1 MKISIIHL
9 SDIHFKTDDDII
21 LDRINKIPNI
31 LNDLKLSS
39 DYIFFVVTG
48 DIVFSGDSSQFKIA
62 RKCFNEII
70 DNAEKISDKKVVC
83 IMIPGNHD
91 CCHNIQEKK
100 KREELIEEI
109 ISKKSAKI
117 DKGVIDTCCKVQD
130 NYNRFFSNYEKKDK
144 IIYSDRLLKIYRFK
158 IGKHFINFCCFN
170 TSWISKEQE
179 KIGNL
184 MFPIGMYE
192 ERLNSLECDLLIS
205 VLHHPY
211 PWFCEN
217 NRKRLKKIIEKSS
230 DIVITGHEHI
240 QSKGL
245 HDNLEGTITEY
256 IEGGILQEKEK
267 KEDSN
272 FNLINIDLENNKQYL
287 REYKWNGNMYIMEK
301 HAEISF
307 QKGKSLKSKLFE
319 ISKSFK
325 NDVLR
330 DIGASFTHPRKKE
343 LFLED
348 VFLYPDLRDL
358 NLNNIK
364 EKNVYDSIINSNFL
378 EKIEGNSRQSI
389 IIGEEKSGKSA
400 LCKNLFLKFF
410 SIGYTPIYINGEE
423 IKVKKIDN
431 FNDLV
436 EKHCKKQYEN
446 NPIDLYRQIPKEKK
460 CIIID
465 DINKSK
471 LNNKS
476 QDELIGEICSIY
488 NNVLITTNNRFQL
501 EDINL
506 KKENAVFDRIKRY
519 EINEFGVI
527 LRRKLIEKWNKLGQ
541 ENYIQL
547 DVLENKNSNSE
558 KIIDAI
564 IGRNYVPAYP
574 IYLLIILQTIEVGA
588 QHNLRESTFGYYY
601 EFLITQSFIKAGIKP
616 EDHDSYITYLKE
628 FAYFL
633 FLRNEKEISESVFI
647 EFHKKHIDVFD
658 IRLDFKE
665 TLDNLQ
671 MSLIIK
677 RKNGVYKFKYLYVYY
692 FFVSKYLA
700 DSINSNIEI
709 QKLVSNICEKL
720 YIEENA
726 NIVLFLIHHSKNE
739 IILENVRKQ
748 ANALFNSIKPIY
760 FDKDIKFIN
769 SLIEKIPEI
778 FIEDEKGI
786 KKTREE
792 IQKSK
797 DKEEFLAKETDKN
810 KDIEKELNKEFKE
823 TNFIAKLNL
832 SMKMLQILGK
842 ILQNYYGSLKGGK
855 KLVLVEEAYC
865 LGLRTLKIVLFAI
878 LYLVYFK
885 NETLLKEKVKTILE
899 KKHGKKQL
907 DNKTIEKVA
916 RKLLFYEST
925 IISFIFIKNTS
936 NFIGSQKLSRT
947 FEKVL
952 EKNKYNSY
960 YLIDMAIKLNFPQ
973 NIPVNEIS
981 DLKSKFKGN
990 ILPELLL
997 KLLVSEHIYMFSTH
1011 RGEKQRVCKILN
1023 IKMKSEYL
1031 ISSGK
1036 KKM

>member
-21 LDRINKIPNI
+21 SYRINKMPKI

-62 RKCFNEII
+62 RACFNKII
-70 DNAEKISDKKVVC
+70 DNAEKISSKKIVC
-83 IMIPGNHD
+83 IMVPGNHD
-91 CCHNIQEKK
+91 CCHNIPEKK
-100 KREELIEEI
+100 KREELIEKI
-109 ISKKSAKI
+109 LLKKSAKI
-117 DKGVIDTCCKVQD
+117 DKDVIDTCCKVQD
-130 NYNRFFSNYEKKDK
+130 NYNRFYNNYEKKDK
-144 IIYSDRLLKIYRFK
+144 IIYSDKLLKIYRFK
-158 IGKHFINFCCFN
+158 IGKHLINFCCFN

-192 ERLNSLECDLLIS
+192 ERLNSLKCDLLIS

-211 PWFCEN
+211 SWFCEN

-272 FNLINIDLENNKQYL
+272 FNIIFIDLESNKQYI
-287 REYKWNGNMYIMEK
+287 REYKWNGDMYIVEK

-325 NDVLR
+325 NNVLR

-364 EKNVYDSIINSNFL
+364 EKNIYESLINSDFL
-378 EKIEGNSRQSI
+378 EKIEGNSMQSI

-400 LCKNLFLKFF
+400 LCKSLFLKFF

-488 NNVLITTNNRFQL
+488 NNVLITTNNRFQF

-506 KKENAVFDRIKRY
+506 KKGNAVFDRIKRY
-519 EINEFGVI
+519 KINEFGVI
-527 LRRKLIEKWNKLGQ
+527 LRKTLIEKWNKLGQ

-547 DVLENKNSNSE
+547 DDLEINNSNSE
-558 KIIDAI
+558 KVIDAI

-574 IYLLIILQTIEVGA
+574 IYLLIILQSIEAGTP
-588 QHNLRESTFGYYY
+588 HSLKESTFGYYY
-601 EFLITQSFIKAGIKP
+601 EFLITQSFLKAKIKK
-616 EDHDSYITYLKE
+616 EDHDTYITYLKE

-633 FLRNEKEISESVFI
+633 FLRNKKHISHSIFS
-647 EFHKKHIDVFD
+647 EFHKKHIDDYD
-658 IRLDFKE
+658 IRLDFGE
-665 TLDNLQ
+665 TLNILQ
-671 MSLIIK
+671 MSSIIES
-677 RKNGVYKFKYLYVYY
+677 KNDLYKFKYPYVYY
-692 FFVSKYLA
+692 FFISKYLTEN
-700 DSINSNIEI
+700 INNNEI
-709 QKLVSNICEKL
+709 QKIIIDICENL
-720 YIEENA
+720 HIEENA

-739 IILENVRKQ
+739 IILEKVRKQ
-748 ANALFNSIKPIY
+748 ANILFNSIKPIY

-786 KKTREE
+786 KKIREE
-792 IQKSK
+792 IQKNK
-797 DKEEFLAKETDKN
+797 DKEDFLLKEKDKDKN
-810 KDIEKELNKEFKE
+810 IEKGLNKEFKK
-823 TNFIAKLNL
+823 TDFISKLNL
-832 SMKMLQILGK
+832 SIKMLQILGN

-855 KLVLVEEAYC
+855 KLVLVEEAYR
-865 LGLRTLKIVLFAI
+865 LGLRTLTVVLYAI
-878 LYLVYFK
+878 LYFIYFK
-885 NETLLKEKVKTILE
+885 NENILKERVKRILE
-899 KKHGKKQL
+899 KKYDKKQP
-907 DNKTIEKVA
+907 DNKTIEKFA
-916 RKLLFYEST
+916 KKLLFYEST
-925 IISFIFIKNTS
+925 IISFIFIKYIS

-952 EKNKYNSY
+952 EKNTYNSY
-960 YLIDMAIKLNFPQ
+960 YLIDMAIKLDFPQ
-973 NIPVNEIS
+973 KIPVDEIKY
-981 DLKSKFKGN
+981 LEKKFRGN
-990 ILPELLL
+990 TLPEYLL
-997 KLLVSEHIYMFSTH
+997 KLLVCEHIYMFSTN
-1011 RGEKQRVCKILN
+1011 RENRQKACNILN
-1023 IKMKSEYL
+1023 IKLKPKYL
-1031 ISSGK
+1031 LLSAK
-1036 KKM
+1036 KKI

>member
-1 MKISIIHL
+1 MKISLIHL

-21 LDRINKIPNI
+21 LDRINKMPNI

-39 DYIFFVVTG
+39 DYTFFVVTG

-62 RKCFNEII
+62 KECFDKII
-70 DNAEKISDKKVVC
+70 DNAEKILGKKIIC
-83 IMIPGNHD
+83 IMVPGNHD
-91 CCHNIQEKK
+91 CCHNIQGKK
-100 KREELIEEI
+100 EREEFIEEVLL
-109 ISKKSAKI
+109 KKSVKI
-117 DKGVIDTCCKVQD
+117 DKNVIDTCCKVQD
-130 NYNRFFSNYEKKDK
+130 NYNKFFNNYEKKDN

-158 IGKHFINFCCFN
+158 IDKYIINFCCFN

-179 KIGNL
+179 KTGNL
-184 MFPIGMYE
+184 IFPIEMYE
-192 ERLNSLECDLLIS
+192 ERLNSIECDLLVS

-217 NRKRLKKIIEKSS
+217 NRKILKKIIEKSS
-230 DIVITGHEHI
+230 DIVITGHEHT
-240 QSKGL
+240 QSKSL

-256 IEGGILQEKEK
+256 IEGGILQEREK

-272 FNLINIDLENNKQYL
+272 FNLINIDLKINKQYI
-287 REYKWNGNMYIMEK
+287 REYKWDGNMYVEEK
-301 HAEISF
+301 LAERSF

-319 ISKSFK
+319 INESFK

-358 NLNNIK
+358 NLNNIN
-364 EKNVYDSIINSNFL
+364 EKKVYDSIINSIFL
-378 EKIEGNSRQSI
+378 EKIEGNSMQSI

-423 IKVKKIDN
+423 IKVEKIDN

-446 NPIDLYRQIPKEKK
+446 NPIDLYKQISKEKK

-476 QDELIGEICSIY
+476 QDELIGEICNIY
-488 NNVLITTNNRFQL
+488 NNVLITTNNRFQF

-506 KKENAVFDRIKRY
+506 KKEDTVFDRIKRY

-527 LRRKLIEKWNKLGQ
+527 LRRKLIEKWNKMGQ
-541 ENYIQL
+541 ESYIQL
-547 DVLENKNSNSE
+547 DDLENINSNSE
-558 KIIDAI
+558 KIINVI

-574 IYLLIILQTIEVGA
+574 IYLLIILQTIEIGA
-588 QHNLRESTFGYYY
+588 QHNLRENTFGYYY

-633 FLRNEKEISESVFI
+633 FSRNEKEISESVFI
-647 EFHKKHIDVFD
+647 EFHKKHIDDFD
-658 IRLDFKE
+658 IRLNFRE

-677 RKNGVYKFKYLYVYY
+677 RKNGIYKFKYLYIYY
-692 FFVSKYLA
+692 FFISKYLA

-726 NIVLFLIHHSKNE
+726 NIILFLIHHSKNE

-748 ANALFNSIKPIY
+748 ANALFNSIKPIH

-769 SLIEKIPEI
+769 NLIEKIPEI

-792 IQKSK
+792 IQKSE
-797 DKEEFLAKETDKN
+797 DKKEFLAKETDKN
-810 KDIEKELNKEFKE
+810 RDIEKGLNKEFKE
-823 TNFIAKLNL
+823 TNFITKLNL

-842 ILQNYYGSLKGGK
+842 ILQNYHGSLKGEK

-865 LGLRTLKIVLFAI
+865 LGLRTLKVILFTI

-885 NETLLKEKVKTILE
+885 NENILKERVKTIL
-899 KKHGKKQL
+899 KNKYNKKQP
-907 DNKTIEKVA
+907 DNETIEKFA
-916 RKLLFYEST
+916 KKLLFNEST
-925 IISFIFIKNTS
+925 IISFIFIKNIS

-947 FEKVL
+947 FEKIL

-973 NIPVNEIS
+973 NMPVNEIN
-981 DLKSKFKGN
+981 DLKSKFKSN
-990 ILPELLL
+990 VLPEFLL
-997 KLLVSEHIYMFSTH
+997 KLLVIEHIYMFSTD
-1011 RGEKQRVCKILN
+1011 RGDKQKVCKMLN
-1023 IKMKSEYL
+1023 IQLKPEYF

>member
-1 MKISIIHL
+1 MKINIIHL
-9 SDIHFKTDDDII
+9 SDIHFKTDDNII

-62 RKCFNEII
+62 RECFNKII
-70 DNAEKISDKKVVC
+70 DNAEKISGKKIVC
-83 IMIPGNHD
+83 IMVPGNHD

-100 KREELIEEI
+100 KREEYIEEI
-109 ISKKSAKI
+109 LLKKSAKI
-117 DKGVIDTCCKVQD
+117 DKDVMDTCCKAQD
-130 NYNRFFSNYEKKDK
+130 NYNRFYNNYEKKDK
-144 IIYSDRLLKIYRFK
+144 IIYSDRLLKVYRFK
-158 IGKHFINFCCFN
+158 IVKRLINFCCFN

-184 MFPIGMYE
+184 IFPIGMYE
-192 ERLNSLECDLLIS
+192 ERLNNLKCDLLIS

-217 NRKRLKKIIEKSS
+217 NRKKLKKIIEKSS

-256 IEGGILQEKEK
+256 IEGGILQEEEK
-267 KEDSN
+267 KGDSN
-272 FNLINIDLENNKQYL
+272 FNLINIDLENSKQYI
-287 REYKWNGNMYIMEK
+287 REYKWNGNMYVVEK

-364 EKNVYDSIINSNFL
+364 GKNVYESIINSDFL
-378 EKIEGNSRQSI
+378 EKIEGNSMQSI

-400 LCKNLFLKFF
+400 LCKSLFLKFF
-410 SIGYTPIYINGEE
+410 SIGYTPIYINGKE

-436 EKHCKKQYEN
+436 EKHCKIQYEN

-476 QDELIGEICSIY
+476 QYELIVEICSIY
-488 NNVLITTNNRFQL
+488 NNVLVTTNNRFQF

-527 LRRKLIEKWNKLGQ
+527 LRKTLIEKWNKLGQ

-547 DVLENKNSNSE
+547 DDLEIKNSNSE

-574 IYLLIILQTIEVGA
+574 IYLLTILQSIEAGSP
-588 QHNLRESTFGYYY
+588 HSLKESTFGYYY
-601 EFLITQSFIKAGIKP
+601 EFLITQSFLKAKIKK
-616 EDHDSYITYLKE
+616 EDHDTYITYLKE

-633 FLRNEKEISESVFI
+633 FLRNEKHISHYIFS
-647 EFHKKHIDVFD
+647 EFHKKHIDDYD
-658 IRLDFKE
+658 IRLDLGE
-665 TLDNLQ
+665 TLNILQ
-671 MSLIIK
+671 MSSIIES
-677 RKNGVYKFKYLYVYY
+677 KNDLYKFKYPYVYY
-692 FFVSKYLA
+692 FFISKYLTEN
-700 DSINSNIEI
+700 INNNEI
-709 QKLVSNICEKL
+709 QKIIIDICENL
-720 YIEENA
+720 HIEENA

-739 IILENVRKQ
+739 IILEKVRKQ
-748 ANALFNSIKPIY
+748 ANILFNSIKPIY

-769 SLIEKIPEI
+769 SLIEKIPEL

-792 IQKSK
+792 VQKSK
-797 DKEEFLAKETDKN
+797 DKEDFLLKEEDKN
-810 KDIEKELNKEFKE
+810 KNIEKGLDKEFKK
-823 TNFIAKLNL
+823 TDFISKLNL
-832 SMKMLQILGK
+832 SIKMLQILGN

-865 LGLRTLKIVLFAI
+865 LGLRTLTVVLYAI
-878 LYLVYFK
+878 LYFVYFK
-885 NETLLKEKVKTILE
+885 NENILKERVKRILE
-899 KKHGKKQL
+899 KKYDKKQP
-907 DNKTIEKVA
+907 DNKTIEKFA
-916 RKLLFYEST
+916 KKLLFYEST
-925 IISFIFIKNTS
+925 IISFIFIKYIS

-947 FEKVL
+947 FEKIL
-952 EKNKYNSY
+952 EKNTYNSY
-960 YLIDMAIKLNFPQ
+960 YLIDIAIKLDFPQ
-973 NIPVNEIS
+973 KIPVDEIKY
-981 DLKSKFKGN
+981 LEKKFRGN
-990 ILPELLL
+990 ILPEYLL
-997 KLLVSEHIYMFSTH
+997 KLLVCEHIYMFPTN
-1011 RGEKQRVCKILN
+1011 RDNRQKVCNILN
-1023 IKMKSEYL
+1023 IKLKPEYL